1 EFAKS
6 YGSQVSTIK
15 TKLQDVLSEFSK
27 SIDSNIGNLD
37 TIVET
42 NVNQALK
49 RVSSVYKFDS
59 KKEDPFGFQEVQSKV
74 STANKRLK
82 SVVSESIRTQLE
94 SFEEKIPDLSTSFD
108 AIHTQSEEDL
118 TKAIDELA
126 DLISSSQM
134 TITSQLHNYIS
145 EERNYLDFSE
155 MQESLKGILMNS
167 LKSLLKISKKFQRI

>member
-1 EFAKS
+1 M
-6 YGSQVSTIK
+6 
-15 TKLQDVLSEFSK
+15 
-27 SIDSNIGNLD
+27 
-37 TIVET
+37 
-42 NVNQALK
+42 
-49 RVSSVYKFDS
+49 
-59 KKEDPFGFQEVQSKV
+59 
-74 STANKRLK
+74 K

-155 MQESLKGILMNS
+155 MQESLKGILDEFSQESTQNIEE
-167 LKSLLKISKKFQRI
+167 IS